1 MIFTYYFVMRAVL
14 NLGTLFSLIIL
25 FLFSFILTSIKENF
39 LVYSHHHLLRR
50 LSSSIENFFTAS
62 KMPLSQP
69 ILNKAPNEAFSS
81 AAAFQVSTSKVLEP
95 VKSLPTAEIVDKDL
109 KVNSCEFDV
118 SLYRE
123 KVKGLNT
130 AQISNLIKNVFKP
143 EKQFP
148 FPKTNGRS
156 FRYNWLD
163 LYPWLC
169 YSPLKDGG
177 YCLSCV
183 LFGDRFPGK
192 ASKLKNLFSEPFRR
206 WNDASTSFKRHAG
219 HGTGGEMGLHACTFP
234 DTESRKTKLV
244 DVCRTRWVDRVQG
257 LDTFQELFVPL
268 YRTLE
273 EMNENEGN
281 KYVPALVT
289 EAVSCLANVSNFD
302 FLMTLIITRHILD
315 STLSVTQLMQ
325 GKSIDIM
332 DGIHLIT
339 TLKNS
344 AVKIRNSV
352 DATHDAWYD
361 EALQLAKEVDIEES
375 KPCPT
380 PRNKPSK
387 TISDYYKIDVTISL
401 LDHLQSSLDRRFD
414 LDSIN
419 VYKGLSIVP
428 VKMLSLIKK
437 GIDWK
442 EQFKTA
448 ANFYHDDLPNPLA
461 LDAELFQ
468 WQIYWETF
476 IGPHPDNIATTLKAI
491 SFDGFENI
499 KIILHILGT
508 LPITSCECKRSIS
521 ALRSLKNY
529 KRSTMV
535 EERLNGLALM
545 QIHREIPPDF
555 EKIINKFADENTR
568 LKFN

>member
-1 MIFTYYFVMRAVL
+1 MSDSISIPEVTKMLKLVKELSHFVNVYQTR
-14 NLGTLFSLIIL
+14 NIPFEKN
-25 FLFSFILTSIKENF
+25 IK
-39 LVYSHHHLLRR
+39 
-50 LSSSIENFFTAS
+50 
-62 KMPLSQP
+62 
-69 ILNKAPNEAFSS
+69 AFSS
-81 AAAFQVSTSKVLEP
+81 
-95 VKSLPTAEIVDKDL
+95 
-109 KVNSCEFDV
+109 
-118 SLYRE
+118 
-123 KVKGLNT
+123 
-130 AQISNLIKNVFKP
+130 
-143 EKQFP
+143 
-148 FPKTNGRS
+148 
-156 FRYNWLD
+156 
-163 LYPWLC
+163 
-169 YSPLKDGG
+169 
-177 YCLSCV
+177 
-183 LFGDRFPGK
+183 
-192 ASKLKNLFSEPFRR
+192 
-206 WNDASTSFKRHAG
+206 
-219 HGTGGEMGLHACTFP
+219 

-268 YRTLE
+268 YRTLQE
-273 EMNENEGN
+273 INENEGN

-302 FLMTLIITRHILD
+302 FLVTLIITRHILD

-344 AVKIRNSV
+344 VVKMRNSV

-375 KPCPT
+375 KPHPT

-387 TISDYYKIDVTISL
+387 TISDYYKIYVTMPL

-428 VKMLSLIKK
+428 VKMLSLIEK

-476 IGPHPDNIATTLKAI
+476 IGPI
-491 SFDGFENI
+491 
-499 KIILHILGT
+499 GT
-508 LPITSCECKRSIS
+508 LPITSCECERSIS

-535 EERLNGLALM
+535 KERLNVYIYIYIYIKRSGL
-545 QIHREIPPDF
+545 RD
-555 EKIINKFADENTR
+555 
-568 LKFN
+568 

>member
-1 MIFTYYFVMRAVL
+1 
-14 NLGTLFSLIIL
+14 
-25 FLFSFILTSIKENF
+25 
-39 LVYSHHHLLRR
+39 
-50 LSSSIENFFTAS
+50 
-62 KMPLSQP
+62 MPL
-69 ILNKAPNEAFSS
+69 
-81 AAAFQVSTSKVLEP
+81 
-95 VKSLPTAEIVDKDL
+95 
-109 KVNSCEFDV
+109 
-118 SLYRE
+118 Y
-123 KVKGLNT
+123 
-130 AQISNLIKNVFKP
+130 
-143 EKQFP
+143 
-148 FPKTNGRS
+148 
-156 FRYNWLD
+156 
-163 LYPWLC
+163 
-169 YSPLKDGG
+169 
-177 YCLSCV
+177 
-183 LFGDRFPGK
+183 
-192 ASKLKNLFSEPFRR
+192 
-206 WNDASTSFKRHAG
+206 H
-219 HGTGGEMGLHACTFP
+219 
-234 DTESRKTKLV
+234 
-244 DVCRTRWVDRVQG
+244 
-257 LDTFQELFVPL
+257 
-268 YRTLE
+268 TLE

-302 FLMTLIITRHILD
+302 FLVTLIITRHILD

-344 AVKIRNSV
+344 AVKIGNSV
-352 DATHDAWYD
+352 DAAHDAWYD
-361 EALQLAKEVDIEES
+361 EALQLAKEVDIES
-375 KPCPT
+375 KPRPT

-387 TISDYYKIDVTISL
+387 TISDYYKIYVTIPL

-419 VYKGLSIVP
+419 VYKGLSIVL
-428 VKMLSLIKK
+428 VKMLSLIEK

-499 KIILHILGT
+499 KIILRILGT
-508 LPITSCECKRSIS
+508 LPCECKRSIS

-555 EKIINKFADENTR
+555 EKIINKFADKNTR
-568 LKFN
+568 LKFT